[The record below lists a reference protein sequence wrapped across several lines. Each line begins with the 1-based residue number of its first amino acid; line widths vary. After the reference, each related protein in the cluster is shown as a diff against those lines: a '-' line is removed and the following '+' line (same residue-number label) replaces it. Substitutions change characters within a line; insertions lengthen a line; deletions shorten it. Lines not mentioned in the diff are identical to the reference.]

1 MILKGNQRGG
11 AKDLALH
18 LMKDENDHVEVH
30 ELRGFASQNLM
41 GALNEVYAIS
51 RGTRCRQ
58 FLYSLS
64 LNPPL
69 DVNVPTADVMTAIE
83 RAEER
88 LGLSGQP
95 RAVVFHE
102 KEGRRHAHVVWSRI
116 RIDEMR
122 AVQMSFDHERLK
134 SLSRELFLE
143 HGWTMPAGLI
153 ASEVR
158 DPRNFTLAEWQ
169 QAKRT
174 GGHPRETK
182 TAIQDAWAIS
192 DSRTAFLHALE
203 ERGFRL
209 ARGDKRGF
217 VAVDTHGE
225 VYSIPK
231 QANVTTKQV
240 RERLGEANA
249 LLPVAEVKG
258 QIAADMSAKM
268 DGFRRELGEQERQLE
283 ADFQRRRAD
292 LVRRQR
298 SERRALRERIEKRK
312 IAESVERQSR
322 FRSGLGGLWDRLR
335 GQHKRIREQNEL
347 EAASAAI
354 RDRSEWDKLVFSQ
367 IRDRR
372 TLSIFRLNVR
382 RDHDH
387 ERREIEAD
395 VGAFNDMGRKA
406 AEDAARESDVRSP
419 PKSRTPT
426 SERPR
431 RRRSR
436 TRGHAP
442 EP

>member
-18 LMKDENDHVEVH
+18 LMKDENDHVEVY
-30 ELRGFASQNLM
+30 ELRGFAARNLM

-51 RGTRCRQ
+51 RGTKSTQ

-64 LNPPL
+64 LNPPQ
-69 DVNVPTADVMTAIE
+69 DVSVPTADFLGAIE
-83 RAEER
+83 RAEKR

-95 RAVVFHE
+95 RAIVFHE
-102 KEGRRHAHVVWSRI
+102 KEGRRHAHAVWSRI
-116 RIDEMR
+116 KINEMR
-122 AVQMSFDHERLK
+122 ALQMSFDHERLK
-134 SLSRELFLE
+134 VLSRELFLE

-153 ASEVR
+153 ASEAR

-192 DSRTAFLHALE
+192 DSRTAFIHALE
-203 ERGFRL
+203 DRGFRL

-217 VAVDTHGE
+217 VAVDIHGE
-225 VYSIPK
+225 VYSIPT
-231 QANVTTKQV
+231 QAEVTTKQV
-240 RERLGEANA
+240 RERLGDANA
-249 LLPVAEVKG
+249 LPPVAEVKR
-258 QIAADMSAKM
+258 QTAADMLAKM

-283 ADFQRRRAD
+283 ADFQRRRSE

-298 SERRALRERIEKRK
+298 AERRALRDRIEKRS

-347 EAASAAI
+347 EAEAAAT
-354 RDRSEWDKLVFSQ
+354 RDRAEWDALVFAQ

-387 ERREIEAD
+387 ERREIEAH
-395 VGAFNDMGRKA
+395 VGTFNEMAKKA
-406 AEDAARESDVRSP
+406 AEEDRGRDP

-426 SERPR
+426 QQRPR

-436 TRGHAP
+436 TRGP
-442 EP
+442 EPGL

>member
-18 LMKDENDHVEVH
+18 LMKDENDHIEVY

-41 GALNEVYAIS
+41 GALNEAYAVS
-51 RGTRCRQ
+51 RGTRCKQ

-64 LNPPL
+64 LNPPQ
-69 DVNVPTADVMTAIE
+69 DVNVPTAGFMAAIE
-83 RAEER
+83 RCEKR
-88 LGLSGQP
+88 LGLSLQP
-95 RAVVFHE
+95 RAIVFHE
-102 KEGRRHAHVVWSRI
+102 KSGRRHAHVVWSRI
-116 RIDEMR
+116 DIKAMK
-122 AVQMSFDHERLK
+122 AVHFFRDHEKLM
-134 SLSRELFLE
+134 SVSRELFLE
-143 HGWTMPAGLI
+143 HGWTMPAGL
-153 ASEVR
+153 AVSEAR

-174 GGHPRETK
+174 GGHPRETR

-192 DSRTAFLHALE
+192 DSRTAFIHALE

-217 VAVDTHGE
+217 VAVDVHGE

-231 QANVTTKQV
+231 QAEVTTKQV
-240 RERLGEANA
+240 RERLGDASA
-249 LLPVAEVKG
+249 LPPVSEVKQ
-258 QIAADMSAKM
+258 QIAADMLAKM
-268 DGFRRELGEQERQLE
+268 DGFRRELGEQEQQLE
-283 ADFQRRRAD
+283 ADFQRRRGD

-298 SERRALRERIEKRK
+298 AERRALRDKIENRAN
-312 IAESVERQSR
+312 AESVERQSR

-335 GQHKRIREQNEL
+335 GQHKRIRGRNEL
-347 EAASAAI
+347 EAEAAAV
-354 RDRSEWDKLVFSQ
+354 RDRAEWDALVFAQ
-367 IRDRR
+367 VRDRR
-372 TLSIFRLNVR
+372 TLNIFRLNVR

-395 VGAFNDMGRKA
+395 IGSFNDVARKA
-406 AEDAARESDVRSP
+406 AEEDRGRDP

-426 SERPR
+426 QERPR

-436 TRGHAP
+436 TRGPAP